1 MEEYEQYLKYSGT
14 TRFSSMSKADLTN
27 LVQRGESSILEFKQK
42 VTSPEKLAREIAA
55 FANTEGGII
64 LVGVGDKGELIG
76 LETYLE
82 EEFWLKQAAEQECVP
97 PVNITFELFQIGQR
111 DILIVNVPESPVKPV
126 QVKASKSSKIRK
138 VYIRVDD
145 ASVEASNEYIQ
156 VLKQNGATQGITF
169 EYGEKEQIL
178 FRYLKEYSVITVSD
192 FSNIAHINSYRAA
205 KILVNLVS
213 AGVLDLY
220 EKDGK
225 AHYTFSVKSV

>member
-14 TRFSSMSKADLTN
+14 TTFSSMSKADLTN
-27 LVQRGESSILEFKQK
+27 LVERGESSFLEFKQK

-97 PVNITFELFQIGQR
+97 PVSITFELFQIGQR
-111 DILIVNVPESPVKPV
+111 DILIVHVPESPVKPV
-126 QVKASKSSKIRK
+126 QVKAGKSSKIRK
-138 VYIRVDD
+138 VFVRVDD

-156 VLKQNGATQGITF
+156 VLKQDGATQGITF

-178 FRYLKEYSVITVSD
+178 FRFLREYSVITLSD

-213 AGVLDLY
+213 AGVLDFY